1 MWNPDRMHPER
12 RRISQGSEFERQVGY
27 SRAIVDG
34 RWVFVAGT
42 TGFDYATMNIAD
54 DVVSQVEQTLRNI
67 DDALTRAGSCA
78 ADVVRVRYLLPDA
91 ADFEAC
97 WPALRE
103 YFAEARP
110 AATMMVVGL
119 SDPRMRIEIEVT
131 ALKPE

>member
-1 MWNPDRMHPER
+1 MHPER
-12 RRISQGSEFERQVGY
+12 RHISQGSEFERQVGY

-42 TGFDYATMNIAD
+42 TGFDYATMTIAD
-54 DVVSQVEQTLRNI
+54 DVVNQVEQTLRNI
-67 DDALTRAGSCA
+67 DDALTRAGSSA

-91 ADFEAC
+91 ADFEPC